1 MSWILRENLSD
12 IYGVDTFSEIP
23 ALEQSQLDSYLVM
36 PDFAEGKFHSSEIE
50 LVR

>member
-1 MSWILRENLSD
+1 MSRILRENLSD
-12 IYGVDTFSEIP
+12 IYGVDTFLGIP
-23 ALEQSQLDSYLVM
+23 VLEQSELDSNLVM